1 MILRISLLLLLLL
14 TLPAA
19 YIYRHTKSRAWRV
32 VLIMPNALLLA
43 ATAYLAC
50 SDHRINENAPFVA
63 VYLVALLGITLP
75 EALYT
80 IFAAAGSLFKRR
92 AARRIGKVVGGAAAA
107 VAVGVLAVAV
117 ATCFRPPRVNRHE
130 FASPTLPQAF
140 DGYKIV
146 QVSDLHLGTFVFHPM
161 SVSRIV
167 STVNS
172 ENADLVAFTGDL
184 VNFDGNEIAP
194 FRKDLAAIRARD
206 GVVAVM
212 GNHDYLMYVKFKG
225 DPGNARHIAALQDEE
240 RAAGWK
246 LLLNSHTTVRRGN
259 DSIVVAGSEND
270 GKKPFPSRGDLKKA
284 LQGTEKGSFKLL
296 LTHDPSQWRREVLP
310 HTDIQLTLSGHTHA
324 GQVKI
329 LGHSPSEIAYKEWN
343 GLYYSGGRAIH
354 VSSGLGEAL
363 VPLRLGAEPCIDVI
377 TLRKSH

>member
-19 YIYRHTKSRAWRV
+19 YIYRHTKSRAWRAM
-32 VLIMPNALLLA
+32 LLAPNALLLA
-43 ATAYLAC
+43 ATVYLAC
-50 SDHRINENAPFVA
+50 SDHKINENAPFVA
-63 VYLVALLGITLP
+63 VYLAALLVITLP
-75 EALYT
+75 EALYA
-80 IFAAAGSLFKRR
+80 IFAGIGGLFKRPAMR
-92 AARRIGKVVGGAAAA
+92 QAGKVVGGVAAAA
-107 VAVGVLAVAV
+107 TVVGLVVAV
-117 ATCFRPPRVNRHE
+117 ATCFRAPRVNRHT
-130 FASPTLPQAF
+130 FKSADLPKAF

-146 QVSDLHLGTFVFHPM
+146 QISDLHLGTFVFHPKT
-161 SVSRIV
+161 VSKIV
-167 STVNS
+167 RAVNA
-172 ENADLVAFTGDL
+172 EDADLVAFTGDL
-184 VNFDGNEIAP
+184 VNFDSNEIEP
-194 FRKDLAAIRARD
+194 FRKDLAAIKAKD

-225 DPGNARHIAALQDEE
+225 DPGNARHIATLQNEE

-270 GKKPFPSRGDLKKA
+270 GKKPFPTRGDLGKA
-284 LQGTEKGSFKLL
+284 LQGTAKGSFKLL
-296 LTHDPSQWRREVLP
+296 LTHDPSQWRRKVLP
-310 HTDIQLTLSGHTHA
+310 QTDIQLTLSGHTHA

-329 LGHSPSEIAYKEWN
+329 LGRSPSEIAYKEWN

-377 TLRKSH
+377 TLKR